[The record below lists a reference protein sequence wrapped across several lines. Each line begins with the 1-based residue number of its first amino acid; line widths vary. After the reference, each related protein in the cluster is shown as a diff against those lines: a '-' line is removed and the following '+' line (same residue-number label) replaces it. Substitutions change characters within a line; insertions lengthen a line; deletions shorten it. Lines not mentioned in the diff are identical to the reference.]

1 MKLQSSIRQAVLRR
15 LIATPRGRAHVLSL
29 MIAAEEG
36 DEAGVFD
43 QLLQKADDPKLEQ
56 LIRRHQADEH
66 RHAGMYR
73 ACLERNGVEPEP
85 VPDSLMIIRRVARV
99 AGGAF
104 ARGESTRSAAGILTR
119 EDVMNTYALLLA
131 IEERGVEQF
140 PLIGAEFRRIG
151 DHETADTF
159 DRVAKD
165 ERRHTRY
172 CRAIGRRY
180 APDIPTWE
188 SAVQKYARLE
198 ARAFKQVGLAG
209 LLYAVRRGL
218 LWAKPDSKPCRPLTA
233 WARLGGGNDA
243 GLQNVCAS
251 LEKFRE

>member
-1 MKLQSSIRQAVLRR
+1 
-15 LIATPRGRAHVLSL
+15 

-43 QLLQKADDPKLEQ
+43 QLIETAVDPKLQ
-56 LIRRHQADEH
+56 KLIRRHQADEF
-66 RHAGMYR
+66 RHAAMYR
-73 ACLERNGVEPEP
+73 ACLERNGVEPDP
-85 VPDSLMIIRRVARV
+85 VPDALMIIRRVARV

-104 ARGESTRSAAGILTR
+104 AVGERTRSAAAISTR

-131 IEERGVEQF
+131 IEERGAEQF

-159 DRVAKD
+159 DRVARD

-180 APDIPTWE
+180 APDEASWE
-188 SAVQKYARLE
+188 LAVRKYARLE
-198 ARAFKQVGLAG
+198 ERAFKQAG
-209 LLYAVRRGL
+209 MAGIVYALRRGL
-218 LWAKPDSKPCRPLTA
+218 LWSGTA
-233 WARLGGGNDA
+233 QSAIPQMSRA
-243 GLQNVCAS
+243 
-251 LEKFRE
+251 